1 MRSRRL
7 KTLTPGREY
16 LNDRDYTLVVFDL
29 RVPGSV
35 VRLHSER
42 AAWQEHADIEMLD
55 FNHAVLI
62 VRPGAARRLAS

>member
-1 MRSRRL
+1 MTPKKDYRNGGKS
-7 KTLTPGREY
+7 TLII
-16 LNDRDYTLVVFDL
+16 FDL
-29 RVPGSV
+29 HVSGSV

-55 FNHAVLI
+55 FNHAALI

>member
-1 MRSRRL
+1 
-7 KTLTPGREY
+7 LTPGRGY
-16 LNDRDYTLVVFDL
+16 LNDRDYTLAVFDL

-62 VRPGAARRLAS
+62 IWPGAARRLAS